1 MKQENG
7 SKLPQWE
14 NVDPHEFSRLIRHGK
29 VSGQLSLDEILE
41 VLRDAELMPSLVAE
55 VREALEKEGISL
67 DDQVVAQEGSEP
79 QEGEMKIILP
89 PKRNLRRRRNKK
101 NVSEKSGSS
110 DSTQRYLSEIGE
122 VALLEPQEEVDL
134 AMEMRDGMEAEAQ
147 LAEFH
152 ATGKLENLSRVEL
165 SKLRRRQRRGEQAR
179 DRLTRANLRLV
190 VSVAKKHVG
199 RGLPLLDLVQEG
211 NLGLMRAVEKFDGT
225 KGYKFSTYATWWIRQ
240 SVSRAVSDQARTI
253 RIPIHTA
260 DAMNRVVR
268 AERDLSQEFGR
279 KPTIEEIAE
288 RAAVDPEKA
297 DELLQLNLSQG
308 TLSLDLPMGEEGEV
322 SLADVL
328 PDSQVETPESA
339 VTHQVLTGEIS
350 EVLDGLEER
359 EREIVRMRFG
369 LDGVEP
375 KTLEEVGRHFK
386 VTRERVRQIEIR
398 ILAKLRHQQR
408 SKTFREYLDQS

>member
-1 MKQENG
+1 
-7 SKLPQWE
+7 
-14 NVDPHEFSRLIRHGK
+14 
-29 VSGQLSLDEILE
+29 
-41 VLRDAELMPSLVAE
+41 
-55 VREALEKEGISL
+55 
-67 DDQVVAQEGSEP
+67 
-79 QEGEMKIILP
+79 
-89 PKRNLRRRRNKK
+89 
-101 NVSEKSGSS
+101 
-110 DSTQRYLSEIGE
+110 
-122 VALLEPQEEVDL
+122 
-134 AMEMRDGMEAEAQ
+134 
-147 LAEFH
+147 
-152 ATGKLENLSRVEL
+152 
-165 SKLRRRQRRGEQAR
+165 
-179 DRLTRANLRLV
+179 
-190 VSVAKKHVG
+190 
-199 RGLPLLDLVQEG
+199 
-211 NLGLMRAVEKFDGT
+211 
-225 KGYKFSTYATWWIRQ
+225 
-240 SVSRAVSDQARTI
+240 
-253 RIPIHTA
+253 
-260 DAMNRVVR
+260 MNRVVR